1 MVSEEGLAELNNA
14 IADEE
19 LLALS
24 HRLELFEELLSDG
37 VLNTPYIA
45 LEALGAFVGGLES
58 GRTNEQLR
66 STWPKEWGE
75 ESATVPLALLRVL
88 ASAWD
93 DYRQAPSGK
102 TLGETFRIE
111 GGSAGK
117 HQMKK
122 KLATIDRARRLAR
135 DVEVE
140 YLSGNDEGDDLRL
153 EDAILNVA
161 NSYELSFQTVKD
173 AHDKHRS
180 RIRTRLTEIGVLK
193 EVKTSKGW
201 LSF

>member
-1 MVSEEGLAELNNA
+1 
-14 IADEE
+14 
-19 LLALS
+19 
-24 HRLELFEELLSDG
+24 
-37 VLNTPYIA
+37 
-45 LEALGAFVGGLES
+45 
-58 GRTNEQLR
+58 
-66 STWPKEWGE
+66 
-75 ESATVPLALLRVL
+75 
-88 ASAWD
+88 
-93 DYRQAPSGK
+93 
-102 TLGETFRIE
+102 
-111 GGSAGK
+111 
-117 HQMKK
+117 MKK

-173 AHDKHRS
+173 AHDKHSS